1 MDTPYLFP
9 ISLNLQHKPC
19 LVVGG
24 GTIAER
30 RVQTLLSCGAVVHL
44 VSPTAT
50 PWLAEA
56 AARGALRWTPEVF
69 QPSHLEG
76 IAIVLVATN
85 ASQVNAEIAALARQ
99 RHCLINVVDDP
110 THCDFYLP
118 AVVRRGALALA
129 ISTEGQAPA
138 FAGWLRKQFEQ
149 LLEPHL
155 GDVLAHYAALRVE
168 MQQRYP
174 DLKERAAA
182 WAALLAT
189 EAPVLF
195 TLSPSEAPVGAQELP
210 G

>member
-9 ISLNLQHKPC
+9 ISLNLQQKPC

-30 RVQTLLSCGAVVHL
+30 RVQTLLSCGATVHL

-50 PWLAEA
+50 PWLTA
-56 AARGALRWTPEVF
+56 AAQRGAIRWTPEVF
-69 QPSHLEG
+69 QPAHLDG
-76 IAIVLVATN
+76 VAIVLVATN
-85 ASQVNAEIAALARQ
+85 KSQVNADIAALARQ

-110 THCDFYLP
+110 AHCDFYLP

-138 FAGWLRKQFEQ
+138 FAGWLRRQ
-149 LLEPHL
+149 LDRLLAPHL
-155 GDVLAHYAALRVE
+155 GEVLTRYAALRFD

-174 DLKERAAA
+174 DLSERAAA
-182 WAALLAT
+182 WAALLAR

-195 TLSPSEAPVGAQELP
+195 TQSATDEAPQAPET
-210 G
+210 

>member
-44 VSPTAT
+44 VSPEATSWLSTA
-50 PWLAEA
+50 AQQ
-56 AARGALRWTPEVF
+56 GALRWTPDVF
-69 QPSHLEG
+69 QPAHLEG

-85 ASQVNAEIAALARQ
+85 QSKVNAEIAALARQ

-110 THCDFYLP
+110 AHCDFYLP

-138 FAGWLRKQFEQ
+138 FAGWLRKQLEQ
-149 LLEPHL
+149 LLDPQL
-155 GDVLAHYAALRVE
+155 GEVLAHYAAQRLE

-174 DLKERAAA
+174 DLQARSAA
-182 WAALLAT
+182 WAALLAA
-189 EAPVLF
+189 EAPTLF
-195 TLSPSEAPVGAQELP
+195 TLRAAQETEVHTTS
-210 G
+210 